1 MDYMDYE
8 VRFANLPTN
17 AGSAS
22 EKRISRQ
29 RRIRGRFPGGFTLVE
44 LLVVIAIIALLMAI
58 LMPALQRVR
67 KQTRA
72 VVCRSNLRQIGLII
86 TMYLQ
91 DNDLIMPPCYPY
103 SDQSNKYR
111 WDLLPSENGSYWGTA
126 YEKEGYVKDRLVFG
140 CPSFYTFAQ
149 VGGWNTIYNTPIE
162 QFRHSAMALNSFM
175 HKANTSA
182 IGHQAEVLVVQE
194 HQEPKIENGYLDM
207 FFDLNV
213 GAGQTALKQ
222 YTQSGSRS
230 DFYRA
235 IFRHNVKRHEDYR
248 TGGIANVLWLDGH
261 VTEIEEETIMEEHL
275 GQVKWYDPLKEFES
289 YWDG

>member
-1 MDYMDYE
+1 MDYE
-8 VRFANLPTN
+8 GRFANLPTI

-67 KQTRA
+67 KQTRT
-72 VVCRSNLRQIGLII
+72 VVCRSNIRQIGLII

-91 DNDLIMPPCYPY
+91 DNDLAMPIATPY
-103 SDQSNKYR
+103 TEIGNKYN
-111 WDLLPSENGSYWGTA
+111 WDLPPSEVGSYWGKA
-126 YEKEGYVKDRLVFG
+126 FEKAGYVKDRLVFG

-149 VGGWNTIYNTPIE
+149 VNGWHTIYNTPIE
-162 QFRHSAMALNSFM
+162 QFRHSAMALNSFLSEV
-175 HKANTSA
+175 NTSA
-182 IGHQAEVLVVQE
+182 IGRQAEVIVVQE
-194 HQEPKIENGYLDM
+194 HQEAKIENGCMDM
-207 FFDLNV
+207 FFDLDREK
-213 GAGQTALKQ
+213 GPFALNQ
-222 YTQSGSRS
+222 YTQSGARS

-235 IFRHNVKRHEDYR
+235 IFRHNVKRHENYR

-261 VTEIEEETIMEEHL
+261 VSAIEEETIMEEHL
-275 GQVKWYDPLKEFES
+275 GQVRWYDPLEKHKDK
-289 YWDG
+289 WDG